1 MLLARAVLLVIAI
14 LVVSACGAQMV
25 QAPGSG
31 TSSQYAPI
39 NEASRSGVMKYLNEG
54 ADSVIARRRENAYQQ
69 MHSAC
74 NGKYRIDSE
83 GPRAEGGAIVPMGSG
98 SMYFDSQYW
107 YIKFSC
113 VQ

>member
-1 MLLARAVLLVIAI
+1 MSLVRVSFALLAI
-14 LVVSACGAQMV
+14 LFITACGAQMV
-25 QAPGSG
+25 QAPGAVS
-31 TSSQYAPI
+31 SSQYAPV

-54 ADSVIARRRENAYQQ
+54 ASSVIERRREDAYQQ

-74 NGKYRIDSE
+74 NGKYRIDAE
-83 GPRAEGGAIVPMGSG
+83 GPRAEGGAIVPMGS
-98 SMYFDSQYW
+98 SAMYFDSQYW